1 MKNFET
7 FVVCICLMV
16 VGGIIVSAVGSPF
29 ESIINLVG
37 TLGSILGGGSAL
49 WALYI
54 WKKQIHYSRKLE
66 VIEIALKV
74 QFLAGSFMRKT
85 KELDLIS
92 KCGIAPSKPDL
103 RYHIERFNEEYCTGS
118 NQLNLALNEL
128 REKAAM
134 YQRLTKDKEVSNLA
148 NQMINSVH
156 DLKRFKIPYDMN
168 TANELRYQ
176 GIVLQTLVDN
186 VMSAR
191 SKFEIHIQ
199 STKH

>member
-1 MKNFET
+1 MKSIET
-7 FVVCICLMV
+7 FLVCVCLMLA
-16 VGGIIVSAVGSPF
+16 GGIIVSAVGSPF
-29 ESIINLVG
+29 ESIINLA
-37 TLGSILGGGSAL
+37 GSFGSLVGGGSAL

-54 WKKQIHYSRKLE
+54 WKKQIHYNRKLE

-85 KELDLIS
+85 KELYLIS
-92 KCGIAPSKPDL
+92 ECGIAPSKPDL
-103 RYHIERFNEEYCTGS
+103 RYHIQRFNEEYCTSS

-156 DLKRFKIPYDMN
+156 DLKRFKIPYDMK

-176 GIVLQTLVDN
+176 AIVLQTLVDN

-191 SKFEIHIQ
+191 SKFEIHIE